1 MATYLSPHPRPPLI
15 YSQPSSSCFGTSS
28 LLSIS
33 LLILWLSHHLLPGVA
48 VFFSFIHSSKYQL
61 DGIFLGEESLGPSEL
76 RSSSLGVSS
85 ESAKVTAATKLSST
99 LATSETPTATLVTA
113 VTSLVVVAVL
123 AALITVALSVTLA
136 IALTL
141 SVTAIAAIVTA
152 VVTAV
157 VAAVVTSIVVAVTAV
172 VSTVVV
178 AVVVAVVVTV
188 ASSTCLGSRRRSSK
202 NNRGCLSSKGGGDDG
217 VAKKSVNGSLVLIGL
232 VVGSVLVGL
241 DGVREVLLV
250 LENLSINSLE
260 LLSSLDVLRS
270 VGLLVGIGLLNGEA
284 ATEGT
289 SEGVVTASYG
299 ADVTG
304 GSYLMLGIVEL

>member
-1 MATYLSPHPRPPLI
+1 M
-15 YSQPSSSCFGTSS
+15 
-28 LLSIS
+28 SIS
-33 LLILWLSHHLLPGVA
+33 LLILWLSHHLLPGVP

-123 AALITVALSVTLA
+123 AALTTVALSVTLA
-136 IALTL
+136 VALTL

-152 VVTAV
+152 VVT
-157 VAAVVTSIVVAVTAV
+157 SIVVAVTAV
-172 VSTVVV
+172 VST
-178 AVVVAVVVTV
+178 VVVAVVVTV

-217 VAKKSVNGSLVLIGL
+217 VAKKSVNGSLVLISL

-250 LENLSINSLE
+250 LEDLSINSLE

-270 VGLLVGIGLLNGEA
+270 VGLFVGIGLLNGEA